1 MEYIET
7 DIKDVIIVQPKVFN
21 DDRGY
26 FFESWKK
33 DDFEKHVG
41 QVDFIQENESKSSYG
56 VLRGLHYQKGE
67 ASQAS

>member
-41 QVDFIQENESKSSYG
+41 QVDFIQ
-56 VLRGLHYQKGE
+56 
-67 ASQAS
+67 